1 MDDMKKREQ
10 QLNQA
15 LEAMHFGFRRMID
28 RPDKLLA
35 ELGLSRVHHR
45 ILYFIGRNPDCS
57 VNELLEIMQVSK
69 QYLNRPLRRM
79 IDEAYVIQ
87 KYSSKDRRVKRLCL
101 SEKGKKLEFSLSDI
115 QRQKFKE
122 IFRQTGPQA
131 EAHWREVMTLLTKI

>member
-1 MDDMKKREQ
+1 MNRRER

-28 RPDKLLA
+28 KPDKMLA

-79 IDEAYVIQ
+79 IDEAYVLQ
-87 KYSSKDRRVKRLCL
+87 KSSQKDRRVKRLSL
-101 SEKGKKLEFSLSDI
+101 SGKGKKLEFSLSDI
-115 QRQKFKE
+115 QRRKFAE
-122 IFRQTGPQA
+122 IFRQTGSEA
-131 EAHWREVMTLLTKI
+131 EAHWREVMTLLSEI